1 MDICQVRGNLF
12 TIKRDFWNTCGLLT
26 RVCKRDLTSLLG
38 QQQYSIS
45 TTRAQVQSNK
55 RPSTK
60 YQETRLHGSI
70 VGRRRGEYASTWPAL
85 SSSQRYL
92 RPQWPPLHRCI
103 ISQCTIQTSVLRLR
117 VSCVVFFACFAVLF
131 CPYVSLVRRSAP
143 LVLVCSAFMS
153 TVVFCFAVLSTT
165 CFLCS
170 VLLCSASTCLLS
182 RPRPSVPTRGHFQS
196 YPTTSHTLQQPA
208 VNSN

>member
-1 MDICQVRGNLF
+1 MGPLLGGAGESTRVHGQHCPPLSDICGHNGHHW
-12 TIKRDFWNTCGLLT
+12 DEN
-26 RVCKRDLTSLLG
+26 
-38 QQQYSIS
+38 
-45 TTRAQVQSNK
+45 N
-55 RPSTK
+55 
-60 YQETRLHGSI
+60 
-70 VGRRRGEYASTWPAL
+70 
-85 SSSQRYL
+85 
-92 RPQWPPLHRCI
+92 PPLHRCI

-165 CFLCS
+165 CFSCS

-182 RPRPSVPTRGHFQS
+182 SPRPCGTVCRPGD
-196 YPTTSHTLQQPA
+196 TSRVIQPPLTLC
-208 VNSN
+208 SNLP